1 MMELEMYIDSQL
13 IHKTQVLAPLLRKP
27 YYLKCLMSGLEKK
40 YASVLTKFSGKP
52 VYILTGVQS
61 RINNYVPLCPSE
73 ISQLTNTDVD
83 TSAPFPDKMDS
94 MEIQKPGKKVGLLV
108 SIENKILQSM

>member
-13 IHKTQVLAPLLRKP
+13 IHKTPVLVQLLRKP
-27 YYLKCLMSGLEKK
+27 EYLKYLMSGLEKK
-40 YASVLTKFSGKP
+40 YESVLTKFSSKP

-61 RINNYVPLCPSE
+61 RINNFVPLCPSE
-73 ISQLTNTDVD
+73 ISQLTNTAVD
-83 TSAPFPDKMDS
+83 TSAPLPDKMDS
-94 MEIQKPGKKVGLLV
+94 MKIQEPGKKVGLLV